1 MERLEPYH
9 DLIGHA
15 LATLAGIQ
23 TGNGRLI
30 DASAAL
36 DLHLSKAGPHK
47 VGDHGLSVHA
57 LKNMAFAL
65 AEQGDFNGKSAFN
78 HYYNRHMRSLAQRLR
93 DTREEK
99 SLSQAQLA
107 ARAGVSQT
115 TIANVESGRNQGSK
129 HLLSIARA
137 LGVNPAWLE
146 SESGPKD
153 ASAAAAPQPGIYKI
167 PEDQGNVLVW
177 EHPDD
182 LPPDENRVWLDR
194 YDYRFSAGTGLIQWE
209 VRQKKALPFD
219 IGFFRALGSKPKDCK
234 LVRVHGDSMEPYL
247 FDRDMIMVDTA
258 KTHIRDGKVYA
269 IYFEGEPLVKQIF
282 KQAGGSICLHSINS
296 GKYPDKIVTPEL
308 MESVTIMGEVIYRS
322 GSGWAGGN

>member
-1 MERLEPYH
+1 MTPTPTIDRLLPMVESKQLPIRYPEF
-9 DLIGHA
+9 
-15 LATLAGIQ
+15 
-23 TGNGRLI
+23 
-30 DASAAL
+30 AA
-36 DLHLSKAGPHK
+36 
-47 VGDHGLSVHA
+47 
-57 LKNMAFAL
+57 
-65 AEQGDFNGKSAFN
+65 
-78 HYYNRHMRSLAQRLR
+78 R
-93 DTREEK
+93 
-99 SLSQAQLA
+99 LSQAMA
-107 ARAGVSQT
+107 AVPIEVQGIVDFFKARGEKITYEMVRRYTLGQAMPRQEKLNL
-115 TIANVESGRNQGSK
+115 IAEAVGRSASELVYGASEVKPGK
-129 HLLSIARA
+129 HSL
-137 LGVNPAWLE
+137 
-146 SESGPKD
+146 
-153 ASAAAAPQPGIYKI
+153 

-296 GKYPDKIVTPEL
+296 GKYPDKIVTPDL

>member
-1 MERLEPYH
+1 
-9 DLIGHA
+9 
-15 LATLAGIQ
+15 
-23 TGNGRLI
+23 
-30 DASAAL
+30 
-36 DLHLSKAGPHK
+36 
-47 VGDHGLSVHA
+47 
-57 LKNMAFAL
+57 
-65 AEQGDFNGKSAFN
+65 
-78 HYYNRHMRSLAQRLR
+78 MRSLAQRLR

-282 KQAGGSICLHSINS
+282 KQAGGSICLHSINA